1 MRSRALLL
9 AAVVVTACKP
19 APSTEQQTQAAT
31 DSARAAIEEGNA
43 RWVRYVNAGT
53 PDSIAMLYTADG
65 IAMPGD
71 VPAATG
77 HDSIVARLRPLVVPG
92 GTLTITSQNIVVEG
106 PMAVSRGVWAYRAP
120 AQGGMPAVNLVGKFM
135 EHWHRTP
142 DGWRIAEN
150 IWNTDAPAP
159 PPPPARR

>member
-9 AAVVVTACKP
+9 AAVVFTACRP
-19 APSTEQQTQAAT
+19 APPTEEQTQAAT
-31 DSARAAIEEGNA
+31 DSARAAVDEGNA

-53 PDSIAMLYTADG
+53 PDSIAQLYTADG
-65 IAMPGD
+65 VAMPGD

-77 HDSIVARLRPLVVPG
+77 HDSIIARLRPLVIPG
-92 GTLTITSQNIVVEG
+92 GTLTITSQSVSVHG

-120 AQGGMPAVNLVGKFM
+120 AQGSTPAVNLVGKFM
-135 EHWHRTP
+135 EHWHRTN
-142 DGWRIAEN
+142 DGWKIVEN

-159 PPPPARR
+159 QPAARR